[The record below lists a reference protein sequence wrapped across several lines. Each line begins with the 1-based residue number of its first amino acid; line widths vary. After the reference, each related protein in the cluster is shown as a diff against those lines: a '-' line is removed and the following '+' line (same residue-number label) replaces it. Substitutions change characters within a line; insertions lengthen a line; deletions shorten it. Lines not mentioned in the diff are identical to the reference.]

1 METFEPLMPDSGE
14 MRKPRRKRAQRS
26 APPRAGK
33 PAPTAER
40 VRDLAWAGQ
49 HAQAIELATAALLAT
64 GLSVRSRL
72 DLLDLRA
79 ESNIALGKLDLSAED
94 AAAMIELGRRE
105 KSHALK
111 AQALNRQSLVQ
122 MRRGELKSAVKT
134 AIAATKAARQ
144 SRQRPLLA
152 ASLLILGEV
161 YGRSGNYEA

>member
-49 HAQAIELATAALLAT
+49 HAQAIELATEALAAI
-64 GLSVRSRL
+64 GLSTQSRL

-79 ESNIALGKLDLSAED
+79 ESYVALGKLDLAAED
-94 AAAMIELGRRE
+94 AAAMLEVAAAG
-105 KSHALK
+105 KSPALK
-111 AQALNRQSLVQ
+111 TQA
-122 MRRGELKSAVKT
+122 
-134 AIAATKAARQ
+134 
-144 SRQRPLLA
+144 
-152 ASLLILGEV
+152 
-161 YGRSGNYEA
+161 